1 MIINYLILVKL
12 LLAHFLV
19 DFCFQ
24 SKIFVQKKREGKQ
37 SYHLVHAVTHASFAY
52 FFVGC
57 LKAWYIPLVVFGS
70 HYLIDLWKSKRKESL
85 TNFIIDQM
93 MHLAIIIMLWL
104 FVADQTETVRE
115 NIIKLFENKHFW
127 VYLTGFVFVLKPTSV
142 ILSVSTKK
150 WEAGRSFKGLEN
162 AGQWIGYLERILIL
176 IFISLSVYEAIGFL
190 LAAKS
195 IYRFGELKEPSE
207 VKKTEYIMI
216 GTFLSFT
223 IAIIVGL
230 ILNSLV

>member
-1 MIINYLILVKL
+1 MIIDYLILVKL

-24 SKIFVQKKREGKQ
+24 SKRFVRKKQEGEQ
-37 SYHLVHAVTHASFAY
+37 YYHLIHALTHALLAY
-52 FFVGC
+52 LLVGC
-57 LKAWYIPLVVFGS
+57 LKAWYIPLVIFGS
-70 HYLIDLWKSKRKESL
+70 HYLIDLWKSKRAESFTNFVIDQALHLITILLLWLLVTDQAEAAWESL
-85 TNFIIDQM
+85 KK
-93 MHLAIIIMLWL
+93 L
-104 FVADQTETVRE
+104 FVDQ
-115 NIIKLFENKHFW
+115 LFW
-127 VYLTGFVFVLKPTSV
+127 TYLAGFVFILKPTSI
-142 ILSVSTKK
+142 ILSISTKR
-150 WEAGRSFKGLEN
+150 WEAGRGTNGLEN
-162 AGQWIGYLERILIL
+162 AGQWIGYLERTLIL
-176 IFISLSVYEAIGFL
+176 IFMCLSIYEAIGFL

-230 ILNSLV
+230 IIKNV